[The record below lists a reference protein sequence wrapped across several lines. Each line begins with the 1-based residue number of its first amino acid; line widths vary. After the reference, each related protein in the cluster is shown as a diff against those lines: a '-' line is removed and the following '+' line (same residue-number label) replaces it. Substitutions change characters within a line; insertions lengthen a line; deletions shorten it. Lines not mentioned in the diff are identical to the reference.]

1 MNLDLMIALPITII
15 DTRICLLFDH
25 RGRYWGKSDV
35 RGVSKL
41 DLYLNRANESC
52 GGIKLYVGKYT
63 LTLDGGSRLEFEN
76 DDGAEKC

>member
-1 MNLDLMIALPITII
+1 M
-15 DTRICLLFDH
+15 
-25 RGRYWGKSDV
+25 
-35 RGVSKL
+35 